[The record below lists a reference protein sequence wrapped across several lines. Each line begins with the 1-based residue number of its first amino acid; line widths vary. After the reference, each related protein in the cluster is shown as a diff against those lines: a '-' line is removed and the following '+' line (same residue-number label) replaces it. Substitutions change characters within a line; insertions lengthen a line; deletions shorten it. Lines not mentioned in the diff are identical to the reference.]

1 MPKRTIMRATVLY
14 DRGKRAENRRV
25 VVEGSRIAEVGAWP
39 AGGGKPDVEGL
50 LTPALIDAHSHI
62 GMFREGEPQSEAE
75 GNDKTAQIMP
85 LSDPLNSIY
94 FDDRA
99 FTDAVDFGVLYS
111 CVVPGSGNLVGG
123 KAKVIRTFAKNRKDA
138 VVSDYGYKMA
148 IGFNPRSTTE
158 WKGERPSTRMGL
170 YQMLERRFDEVLAKK
185 AKSDLTLGKTL
196 RDLSRSAA
204 EKGLGP
210 KELDV
215 ERDGAR
221 RGAELEFTQ
230 EELGLLD
237 LLSGKKTVKVHVH
250 KEDDAL
256 YLIDLAKH
264 YGMRVTAE
272 HCMDI
277 HHKEIF
283 DEFGKAGIPVVYGP
297 MGSLAY
303 KVELKHEDYR
313 NAALLSKSRAE
324 FGLMTDH
331 PVILTYQLRDSLK
344 YFLIAGMNEAES
356 LSIITARNAT
366 ILGLDA
372 DLGSVEAGKLAS
384 LVVWDR
390 APLHLGAYPKLV
402 MAEGAVVRK
411 R

>member
-1 MPKRTIMRATVLY
+1 MPKQTIIKAVALY
-14 DRGKRAENRRV
+14 DRGTRTESRRI
-25 VVEGSRIAEVGAWP
+25 VVEGSRIAEVGAWGSG
-39 AGGGKPDVEGL
+39 AGKPDAEGFV
-50 LTPALIDAHSHI
+50 TPGLVDAHSHI
-62 GMFREGEPQSEAE
+62 GMFREGEPQAEAE

-99 FTDAVDFGVLYS
+99 FADAVDFGVLYS

-148 IGFNPRSTTE
+148 LGFNPRSTTE
-158 WKGERPSTRMGL
+158 WKGERPTTRMGI
-170 YQMLERRFDEVLAKK
+170 YQMLEKRFDEVLAKK
-185 AKSDLTLGKTL
+185 AKNDLILAKTL
-196 RDLSRSAA
+196 RDLSRSAP

-215 ERDGAR
+215 ERDAAR
-221 RGAELEFTQ
+221 RTAELELST

-256 YLIDLAKH
+256 YLIDLAKR
-264 YGMRVTAE
+264 YRLRVTAE

-283 DEFGKAGIPVVYGP
+283 DELARADIPVVYGP

-313 NAALLSKSRAE
+313 NA
-324 FGLMTDH
+324 
-331 PVILTYQLRDSLK
+331 
-344 YFLIAGMNEAES
+344 
-356 LSIITARNAT
+356 
-366 ILGLDA
+366 
-372 DLGSVEAGKLAS
+372 
-384 LVVWDR
+384 
-390 APLHLGAYPKLV
+390 
-402 MAEGAVVRK
+402 
-411 R
+411 